1 MGSSQGD
8 AFTHD
13 VKKATCGLK
22 YMSECFSGD
31 VNFDV
36 LSQKIN
42 SSAVLAVGVVLEAE
56 TQHNNFMIGCK
67 VEGTKDAITSFD
79 AALAFC
85 YKECVLSA
93 ASISNHTAIDT
104 AVYAKPFKN
113 VKVGAD
119 CIFSLTESKNP
130 LIAFGMC
137 MNPTMSSELRTKVG
151 SDGKLYGYYKTTVS
165 KNISLA
171 VTGAVDY
178 NNMFSG
184 SHKIG
189 MAVEMRI

>member
-1 MGSSQGD
+1 
-8 AFTHD
+8 
-13 VKKATCGLK
+13 
-22 YMSECFSGD
+22 
-31 VNFDV
+31 
-36 LSQKIN
+36 
-42 SSAVLAVGVVLEAE
+42 
-56 TQHNNFMIGCK
+56 MIGCK

-93 ASISNHTAIDT
+93 ASINNHTAIDT